1 MSEKRAHSPDAE
13 EVPPSSGAVVL
24 STKKQKTGSE
34 IVIGTVTKEGIKRT
48 SNLQAPIMQLI
59 GHGAEIFSLKFAP
72 DGQTMASGS
81 FDKLI
86 FLWKT
91 YGDCPNYMMLKV
103 GIVTALMHPPC
114 MPPCMRMTVPMAC
127 SHACRVTRMQYWR
140 CNGRAMAKEY
150 CPVRPTRRCGTSCVG
165 SCMWSRP

>member
-13 EVPPSSGAVVL
+13 EVLPSSGAVVL

-103 GIVTALMHPPC
+103 GISASLMHTPMLAMHPPPAGLDGRWLAC
-114 MPPCMRMTVPMAC
+114 M
-127 SHACRVTRMQYWR
+127 HAGSQERSP
-140 CNGRAMAKEY
+140 GGAMDE
-150 CPVRPTRRCGTSCVG
+150 RR
-165 SCMWSRP
+165 